1 MNINLEQDANMSGIY
16 APSDAT
22 SFLSFD
28 GSETRSSFDDTK
40 KGHQNLVE
48 WLNQTLPYL
57 NLPSEASE
65 DEVRA
70 CLRDGTVLCNLLNQL
85 SPGSM
90 KMGGSFEPAYV
101 KIERFLTAMDEMALP
116 RFEVSDIEQG
126 DMVPVF
132 QSLKALKASFS
143 DGGNDKNSLCAR
155 RRWSLPEDHSDS
167 RGDDRNFT
175 DGFQSKE
182 GFEIDVS
189 DAKISELLKSNSLRN
204 APTRTLF
211 DMLDKLLDESVKKMN
226 GHVSHAMASLLSAL
240 VQVIEQRISN
250 QADNLKNQNILFR
263 VREDKYRS
271 RIKVLETLAAGATQE
286 NEIVTNCMERTKLEK
301 NRIEERERSE
311 EKDVVRLKK
320 EKELSDAE
328 IRKLKQE
335 LKVVK
340 ETHANQCLELEAQ
353 AQNSKV
359 ELESKLKDAELQ
371 VAQSTRKVKE
381 LEKLYLSKSQKW
393 EKKECTYQ
401 SFIDNQ
407 FGALQALNA
416 TSVSIKQEVLR
427 TQKKYFEDLN
437 YYGLKLKGVA
447 DAAKNY
453 HVVLEENRRLYNE
466 VQELK
471 GNIRVYC
478 RIRPFLPGQ
487 NSKQTSIEYIGE
499 NGELVVANP
508 FKQGKDTH
516 RLFKFN
522 KVFGQASTQEEVFLD
537 TRPLIRSILDGYN
550 VCIFAYGQTGSGKT
564 YTMSGPSITSKEDW
578 GVNYRALNDLFQL
591 TQIRQNTVVY
601 EVGVQMVEIYN
612 EQVRDI
618 LSDGGVWNTALPNGL
633 AVPDASMHS
642 VRSTED
648 VLELM
653 NIGLM
658 NRTVGATALNERSSR
673 SHCVLSVHV
682 RGVDVETDSVL
693 RGSLHLV
700 DLAGSERVTG
710 DRLKEA
716 QHINKS
722 LSALGDVIFALAHK
736 NPHVPYRNSKL
747 TQVLQSSLGGQ
758 AKTLMFVQVN
768 PDGDS
773 YAETVS
779 TLKFAERVSGVEL
792 GAAKSNKEGRDVR
805 KLMEQ
810 VSSLKDVIAKKDE
823 ELQNVH
829 KLKEN
834 NATVPKRGLSN
845 LRLLGPSSPRR
856 HSIGPSQ
863 NGLRGKPSGLYGRS
877 TSDVDNCSEYSSKHS
892 DSGSPRSSDELKLR
906 KDLHQLSKFAGG
918 SKEIDIEDDIELI
931 GLGDADSEDRLS
943 DISDSCLSMGTE
955 TDGSISSAVEL
966 TLFPETVK
974 PLEITEEP
982 ETHLAPEKSAKTVK
996 TVPKDNRTSIP
1007 SKIPKQTLK
1016 PPGQTR
1022 PSRLSIA
1029 TSSSSKALTSAK
1041 RPTIS
1046 TSTSMKPL
1054 NRRRTENAKNLLR
1067 SFTAVRFLRTRLAP
1081 DFSEP
1086 FMQAVKR
1093 KWDYNK
1099 LNATMWAKT
1108 GYSTGM
1114 ALLVV
1119 INLLLEI
1126 ASAGA
1131 DQLSSTRKPYFSKVS
1146 LLMSVLSLILSTLDF
1161 TYKIRAHKARFR
1173 FKWPMPWFY
1182 YPSRGYNR
1190 IFGSSTDAI
1199 LFFCVAGQL
1208 IVSTINCS
1216 FTERGRDGPIKI
1228 SVWPLFFAI
1237 GMVVS
1242 KFMEKPTISKES

>member
-1 MNINLEQDANMSGIY
+1 MSGVY
-16 APSDAT
+16 APSDGT

-28 GSETRSSFDDTK
+28 GSESMGGSK
-40 KGHQNLVE
+40 NGSHQSLVE

-57 NLPSEASE
+57 NLPLEASE
-65 DEVRA
+65 DELRI
-70 CLRDGTVLCNLLNQL
+70 CLRDGTVLCSLLNQL
-85 SPGSM
+85 SPGSLR
-90 KMGGSFEPAYV
+90 MGGSFEPAYV

-126 DMVPVF
+126 DMVPVL

-143 DGGNDKNSLCAR
+143 DGGFDKTSLCAK
-155 RRWSLPEDHSDS
+155 RRWSLPEDHSNS
-167 RGDDRNFT
+167 KGDGRNFI
-175 DGFQSKE
+175 DGFQSNE
-182 GFEIDVS
+182 ESEIDIS

-204 APTRTLF
+204 APTRSLF
-211 DMLDKLLDESVKKMN
+211 DMLEQLLDESVKKMN

-263 VREDKYRS
+263 VREEKYRS
-271 RIKVLETLAAGATQE
+271 RIKVLETLAAGTTQE
-286 NEIVTNCMERTKLEK
+286 NEIVTNCMEHIKLEK
-301 NRIEERERSE
+301 TRIEERERAE
-311 EKDVVRLKK
+311 EKDVVHLKM
-320 EKELSDAE
+320 EKERTDAE

-340 ETHANQCLELEAQ
+340 ETHENQCLELEAT
-353 AQNSKV
+353 AQNDK
-359 ELESKLKDAELQ
+359 LEMEKKLNDAELQ
-371 VAQSTRKVKE
+371 VANSTKKVKE
-381 LEKLYLSKSQKW
+381 LEKLCQSKSQNWK
-393 EKKECTYQ
+393 KKESTYQ
-401 SFIDNQ
+401 SFINNQ
-407 FGALQALNA
+407 YGALQDLNA
-416 TSVSIKQEVLR
+416 TSVSIKHEVLR

-487 NSKQTSIEYIGE
+487 NSRQTSIEYIGE

-522 KVFGQASTQEEVFLD
+522 KVFGQAATQEEVFLD

-591 TQIRQNTVVY
+591 TQVRRNAVVY

-618 LSDGGVWNTALPNGL
+618 LSDGGSNRRYPFLNSYRIWNTALPNGL

-693 RGSLHLV
+693 RGSLNLV
-700 DLAGSERVTG
+700 DLAGSERVDRSEATG
-710 DRLKEA
+710 ERLKEA

-805 KLMEQ
+805 QLMEQ
-810 VSSLKDVIAKKDE
+810 VSNLKDVIAKKDE
-823 ELQNVH
+823 ELQNFQ
-829 KLKEN
+829 KPTGN
-834 NATVPKRGLSN
+834 NAIVPKRGLSK

-856 HSIGPSQ
+856 HSIGASP
-863 NGLRGKPSGLYGRS
+863 NTRRGKTSCLTGRT

-892 DSGSPRSSDELKLR
+892 DSGSPHSSDELKHQ
-906 KDLHQLSKFAGG
+906 KDILHQPSKFAGG
-918 SKEIDIEDDIELI
+918 GKEIEFEDDIELI
-931 GLGDADSEDRLS
+931 GLADADSEERLS

-955 TDGSISSAVEL
+955 TDGSVSSVVEL
-966 TLFPETVK
+966 TLFPETEK
-974 PLEITEEP
+974 PLEISERP
-982 ETHLAPEKSAKTVK
+982 EAHLAPEKPEKSVKMGKTE
-996 TVPKDNRTSIP
+996 PKESRSNIP

-1016 PPGQTR
+1016 PLGQTR
-1022 PSRLSIA
+1022 PSRLSVA
-1029 TSSSSKALTSAK
+1029 ASSSSKALTSAR
-1041 RPTIS
+1041 RPIIS
-1046 TSTSMKPL
+1046 TSSSAKPL
-1054 NRRRTENAKNLLR
+1054 NKRR
-1067 SFTAVRFLRTRLAP
+1067 
-1081 DFSEP
+1081 
-1086 FMQAVKR
+1086 
-1093 KWDYNK
+1093 
-1099 LNATMWAKT
+1099 
-1108 GYSTGM
+1108 
-1114 ALLVV
+1114 
-1119 INLLLEI
+1119 
-1126 ASAGA
+1126 
-1131 DQLSSTRKPYFSKVS
+1131 
-1146 LLMSVLSLILSTLDF
+1146 
-1161 TYKIRAHKARFR
+1161 
-1173 FKWPMPWFY
+1173 
-1182 YPSRGYNR
+1182 
-1190 IFGSSTDAI
+1190 
-1199 LFFCVAGQL
+1199 
-1208 IVSTINCS
+1208 
-1216 FTERGRDGPIKI
+1216 
-1228 SVWPLFFAI
+1228 
-1237 GMVVS
+1237 
-1242 KFMEKPTISKES
+1242 

>member
-1 MNINLEQDANMSGIY
+1 MSSHLGQDANMNGVY
-16 APSDAT
+16 VRSDV
-22 SFLSFD
+22 SSMLSFD
-28 GSETRSSFDDTK
+28 GSESRESDDSR
-40 KGHQNLVE
+40 KGHQSLVE
-48 WLNQTLPYL
+48 WLNETLPYL
-57 NLPSEASE
+57 KLPWEASE
-65 DEVRA
+65 DELRA
-70 CLRDGTVLCNLLNQL
+70 CLRDGTVLCSLLNQL

-90 KMGGSFEPAYV
+90 RMGGSFEPASV

-116 RFEVSDIEQG
+116 RFEVSDVEQG
-126 DMVPVF
+126 DMVPVL

-143 DGGNDKNSLCAR
+143 DGSYDKNSLAAR
-155 RRWSLPEDHSDS
+155 RRWSLPEDHSNS

-182 GFEIDVS
+182 GSEIDIS
-189 DAKISELLKSNSLRN
+189 DAKISDLLKSNSLRN
-204 APTRTLF
+204 APTRSLF
-211 DMLDKLLDESVKKMN
+211 DMLDKLLDESMTKMN
-226 GHVSHAMASLLSAL
+226 GHMSHAMASLLSAL

-263 VREDKYRS
+263 VREEKYRS
-271 RIKVLETLAAGATQE
+271 RIKVLETLAAGTTQE
-286 NEIVTNCMERTKLEK
+286 NEIVTNCMEHIKLEK

-311 EKDVVRLKK
+311 EKDVVRLRK
-320 EKELSDAE
+320 EKERSDAE

-340 ETHANQCLELEAQ
+340 ETHENQCLDLEAKAQKTRDELE
-353 AQNSKV
+353 K
-359 ELESKLKDAELQ
+359 KLKDAELY
-371 VAQSTRKVKE
+371 VVDSSRKVKE
-381 LEKLYLSKSQKW
+381 LEKLCQSKSQRW
-393 EKKECTYQ
+393 EKKECIYQ
-401 SFIDNQ
+401 NFIDNHS
-407 FGALQALNA
+407 GALQELNA
-416 TSVSIKQEVLR
+416 TSLSIKHEVLR
-427 TQKKYFEDLN
+427 TQRKYFEDLN

-487 NSKQTSIEYIGE
+487 NSRQTTIEYIGE

-522 KVFGQASTQEEVFLD
+522 KVFDQAATQEEVFLD

-578 GVNYRALNDLFQL
+578 GVNYRALNDLFLL
-591 TQIRQNTVVY
+591 TQSRQNTVMY

-618 LSDGGVWNTALPNGL
+618 LSDGGIWNTALPNGL
-633 AVPDASMHS
+633 AVPDASMHC

-682 RGVDVETDSVL
+682 RGVDVETDSIL

-700 DLAGSERVTG
+700 DLAGSERVDRSEATG
-710 DRLKEA
+710 ERLKEA

-805 KLMEQ
+805 QLMEQ
-810 VSSLKDVIAKKDE
+810 VSNLKDVIAKKDE
-823 ELQNVH
+823 ELQNFQ
-829 KLKEN
+829 KLKGN
-834 NATVPKRGLSN
+834 NPTSLKRGLSN
-845 LRLLGPSSPRR
+845 LRLVGPSSPRR
-856 HSIGPSQ
+856 HSIGASP
-863 NGLRGKPSGLYGRS
+863 NARRGKASGLFGRG

-892 DSGSPRSSDELKLR
+892 DSGSQQSSDERKHR
-906 KDLHQLSKFAGG
+906 KDFHQPSKFAGG
-918 SKEIDIEDDIELI
+918 AKGIDFDDEDVELV
-931 GLGDADSEDRLS
+931 GLADADSEERLS

-966 TLFPETVK
+966 TLFPETAK
-974 PLEITEEP
+974 PLEITEQP
-982 ETHLAPEKSAKTVK
+982 EAHMTSEKPEKSVKMGKTE
-996 TVPKDNRTSIP
+996 PKDSRTNIP

-1029 TSSSSKALTSAK
+1029 TSSSSKALTGAK

-1046 TSTSMKPL
+1046 TSSSAKPL
-1054 NRRRTENAKNLLR
+1054 NRRR
-1067 SFTAVRFLRTRLAP
+1067 
-1081 DFSEP
+1081 
-1086 FMQAVKR
+1086 
-1093 KWDYNK
+1093 
-1099 LNATMWAKT
+1099 
-1108 GYSTGM
+1108 
-1114 ALLVV
+1114 
-1119 INLLLEI
+1119 
-1126 ASAGA
+1126 
-1131 DQLSSTRKPYFSKVS
+1131 
-1146 LLMSVLSLILSTLDF
+1146 
-1161 TYKIRAHKARFR
+1161 
-1173 FKWPMPWFY
+1173 
-1182 YPSRGYNR
+1182 
-1190 IFGSSTDAI
+1190 
-1199 LFFCVAGQL
+1199 
-1208 IVSTINCS
+1208 
-1216 FTERGRDGPIKI
+1216 
-1228 SVWPLFFAI
+1228 
-1237 GMVVS
+1237 
-1242 KFMEKPTISKES
+1242 

>member
-1 MNINLEQDANMSGIY
+1 MSGVY
-16 APSDAT
+16 APSDGT
-22 SFLSFD
+22 CFLSFD
-28 GSETRSSFDDTK
+28 GSESMGDSK
-40 KGHQNLVE
+40 NGSHQSLVE

-57 NLPSEASE
+57 NLPLEASE
-65 DEVRA
+65 DELRV
-70 CLRDGTVLCNLLNQL
+70 CLRDGTVLCSLLNQL

-90 KMGGSFEPAYV
+90 RMGGSFEPAYV

-116 RFEVSDIEQG
+116 RFEVSDIEQQG
-126 DMVPVF
+126 DLVPVL

-143 DGGNDKNSLCAR
+143 DGGYDKNSLCAK
-155 RRWSLPEDHSDS
+155 RRWSLPEDDSDS
-167 RGDDRNFT
+167 KGDDRNFI

-182 GFEIDVS
+182 ESEIDIS

-204 APTRTLF
+204 APTRSLF
-211 DMLDKLLDESVKKMN
+211 DMLEQLLDECVKKMN

-263 VREDKYRS
+263 VREEKYRS
-271 RIKVLETLAAGATQE
+271 RIKVLETLAAGTTQE
-286 NEIVTNCMERTKLEK
+286 NEIVTNCMEHIKLEK
-301 NRIEERERSE
+301 TRIEERERAE
-311 EKDVVRLKK
+311 EKDVVHLKM
-320 EKELSDAE
+320 EKERTDAE
-328 IRKLKQE
+328 ICKLKQE
-335 LKVVK
+335 LKLVK
-340 ETHANQCLELEAQ
+340 ETHENQCLELEAK
-353 AQNSKV
+353 AQHDKV
-359 ELESKLKDAELQ
+359 ELEKKLKDAELQ
-371 VAQSTRKVKE
+371 VVDSTRKIKE
-381 LEKLYLSKSQKW
+381 LEKLCQSNSQKW
-393 EKKECTYQ
+393 KKKECTYQ
-401 SFIDNQ
+401 SFINNQ
-407 FGALQALNA
+407 YGALQDLNA
-416 TSVSIKQEVLR
+416 TSVSIKHEVLS

-437 YYGLKLKGVA
+437 YYGLKLKGVV

-487 NSKQTSIEYIGE
+487 NSRQTSIEYIGE

-522 KVFGQASTQEEVFLD
+522 KVFGQAATQEEVFLD

-591 TQIRQNTVVY
+591 TQIRRNAVVY

-618 LSDGGVWNTALPNGL
+618 LSDSGSNRRYPFLNSYRIWNTALPNGL

-693 RGSLHLV
+693 RGSLNLV
-700 DLAGSERVTG
+700 DLAGSERVDRSEATG
-710 DRLKEA
+710 ERLKEA

-805 KLMEQ
+805 QLMEQ
-810 VSSLKDVIAKKDE
+810 VSNLKDVIAKKDE
-823 ELQNVH
+823 ELQNFQ
-829 KLKEN
+829 KPTGN
-834 NATVPKRGLSN
+834 NATVPKRGLSK

-856 HSIGPSQ
+856 HSIGASP
-863 NGLRGKPSGLYGRS
+863 NARRGKTSDLIGRT
-877 TSDVDNCSEYSSKHS
+877 TSDVDNCSEYSSKNS
-892 DSGSPRSSDELKLR
+892 DSGSPHSSDELKHR
-906 KDLHQLSKFAGG
+906 KDLLHQPSKFAGG
-918 SKEIDIEDDIELI
+918 GKETDVEEDIELI
-931 GLGDADSEDRLS
+931 GLADADSEERLS

-955 TDGSISSAVEL
+955 TDGSVSSVVEL

-974 PLEITEEP
+974 PLEISERP
-982 ETHLAPEKSAKTVK
+982 GAQLAPEKPEKSVKMGNKTE
-996 TVPKDNRTSIP
+996 PKESRSSIP

-1022 PSRLSIA
+1022 PSRLSVA
-1029 TSSSSKALTSAK
+1029 ASSSSKALTSAR

-1046 TSTSMKPL
+1046 TSSSAKPL
-1054 NRRRTENAKNLLR
+1054 NKRR
-1067 SFTAVRFLRTRLAP
+1067 
-1081 DFSEP
+1081 
-1086 FMQAVKR
+1086 
-1093 KWDYNK
+1093 
-1099 LNATMWAKT
+1099 
-1108 GYSTGM
+1108 
-1114 ALLVV
+1114 
-1119 INLLLEI
+1119 
-1126 ASAGA
+1126 
-1131 DQLSSTRKPYFSKVS
+1131 
-1146 LLMSVLSLILSTLDF
+1146 
-1161 TYKIRAHKARFR
+1161 
-1173 FKWPMPWFY
+1173 
-1182 YPSRGYNR
+1182 
-1190 IFGSSTDAI
+1190 
-1199 LFFCVAGQL
+1199 
-1208 IVSTINCS
+1208 
-1216 FTERGRDGPIKI
+1216 
-1228 SVWPLFFAI
+1228 
-1237 GMVVS
+1237 
-1242 KFMEKPTISKES
+1242 

>member
-1 MNINLEQDANMSGIY
+1 MNNNINLEQDANMSGIY

-28 GSETRSSFDDTK
+28 GSETRSSLDYTK

-340 ETHANQCLELEAQ
+340 ETHANQCLDLEAKS
-353 AQNSKV
+353 QNSKV
-359 ELESKLKDAELQ
+359 ELESKLKNAELQ
-371 VAQSTRKVKE
+371 VAESTRKVKE

-453 HVVLEENRRLYNE
+453 HVVLQENRRLYNE

-487 NSKQTSIEYIGE
+487 NNKQTSIEYIGE

-618 LSDGGVWNTALPNGL
+618 LSDGGVWNTALPNRL

-700 DLAGSERVTG
+700 DLAGSERVDRSEVTG
-710 DRLKEA
+710 ERLKEA

-768 PDGDS
+768 PDGES

-823 ELQNVH
+823 ELQNVQ

-906 KDLHQLSKFAGG
+906 KDLHQLSKFAGV
-918 SKEIDIEDDIELI
+918 SKEIDLEDDIELI

-982 ETHLAPEKSAKTVK
+982 ETHLAPEKPEKSAKTVK
-996 TVPKDNRTSIP
+996 TVPKDKDNE
-1007 SKIPKQTLK
+1007 SKMIEK
-1016 PPGQTR
+1016 
-1022 PSRLSIA
+1022 I
-1029 TSSSSKALTSAK
+1029 
-1041 RPTIS
+1041 
-1046 TSTSMKPL
+1046 
-1054 NRRRTENAKNLLR
+1054 
-1067 SFTAVRFLRTRLAP
+1067 VR
-1081 DFSEP
+1081 DVS
-1086 FMQAVKR
+1086 
-1093 KWDYNK
+1093 DK

-1108 GYSTGM
+1108 GYSNGM
-1114 ALLVV
+1114 AFLVV

-1131 DQLSSTRKPYFSKVS
+1131 DQLSSTRKPYFAKVS

-1173 FKWPMPWFY
+1173 FKWPIPWFY

-1199 LFFCVAGQL
+1199 LFFCVVGQL
-1208 IVSTINCS
+1208 IVSAINCS
-1216 FTERGRDGPIKI
+1216 FTERGRDGPIKV

>member
-1 MNINLEQDANMSGIY
+1 MSSRLGQDANMNGVY
-16 APSDAT
+16 VRSDG
-22 SFLSFD
+22 SSILSFD
-28 GSETRSSFDDTK
+28 GSESRESMNDDNK
-40 KGHQNLVE
+40 KGHQSLVE
-48 WLNQTLPYL
+48 WLNETLPYL
-57 NLPSEASE
+57 KLPWEASE
-65 DEVRA
+65 DELRV
-70 CLRDGTVLCNLLNQL
+70 CLRDGTVLCSLLNQL

-90 KMGGSFEPAYV
+90 RMGGSFEPASI

-126 DMVPVF
+126 EMVPVL

-143 DGGNDKNSLCAR
+143 DGSYDKNSLSAR

-167 RGDDRNFT
+167 RGDERNFT
-175 DGFQSKE
+175 DEFQSKE
-182 GFEIDVS
+182 GSEIDIS

-204 APTRTLF
+204 APTRSLF
-211 DMLDKLLDESVKKMN
+211 DMLDKLLDESMTKMN

-263 VREDKYRS
+263 VREEKYRS
-271 RIKVLETLAAGATQE
+271 RIKVLETLAAGTTKE
-286 NEIVTNCMERTKLEK
+286 NEIVTNCMEHIKLEK

-311 EKDVVRLKK
+311 EKDVVRLRK
-320 EKELSDAE
+320 EKERSDAE

-340 ETHANQCLELEAQ
+340 ETHENQCLDLEAKAQKTRDELE
-353 AQNSKV
+353 K
-359 ELESKLKDAELQ
+359 KLRDAELH
-371 VAQSTRKVKE
+371 VVDSSRKVKE
-381 LEKLYLSKSQKW
+381 LEKLCQSKSQRW
-393 EKKECTYQ
+393 EKKECIYQ
-401 SFIDNQ
+401 NFIDNHS
-407 FGALQALNA
+407 GALQELNA
-416 TSVSIKQEVLR
+416 TSMSIKHEVLM
-427 TQKKYFEDLN
+427 TQRKYFEDLN

-487 NSKQTSIEYIGE
+487 NNRQTSIEYIGE
-499 NGELVVANP
+499 NGEMVVANP
-508 FKQGKDTH
+508 FKQGKDSH

-522 KVFGQASTQEEVFLD
+522 KVFGQAATQEEVFLD

-578 GVNYRALNDLFQL
+578 GVNYRALNDLFLL
-591 TQIRQNTVVY
+591 TQSRQNTVVY

-618 LSDGGVWNTALPNGL
+618 LSDGGSSRRLGIWNTALPNGL
-633 AVPDASMHS
+633 AVPDASMHC

-700 DLAGSERVTG
+700 DLAGSERVDRSEATG

-805 KLMEQ
+805 QLMEQ
-810 VSSLKDVIAKKDE
+810 VSNLKDVIAKKDE
-823 ELQNVH
+823 ELQNFQ
-829 KLKEN
+829 KLKGN
-834 NATVPKRGLSN
+834 NATVLKRGLSN
-845 LRLLGPSSPRR
+845 LRLVGPSSPRR
-856 HSIGPSQ
+856 HSIGASP
-863 NGLRGKPSGLYGRS
+863 NARRGKASGLFGRG

-892 DSGSPRSSDELKLR
+892 DSGSQHSSDER
-906 KDLHQLSKFAGG
+906 KHRRDFHQPPKFAGG
-918 SKEIDIEDDIELI
+918 AKGIDFDDEDVELV
-931 GLGDADSEDRLS
+931 GLADADSEDRLS

-966 TLFPETVK
+966 TLFPETAK
-974 PLEITEEP
+974 PLEITERP
-982 ETHLAPEKSAKTVK
+982 EAQMTSEKPEKSVKMGKTD
-996 TVPKDNRTSIP
+996 PKDRSTIP

-1029 TSSSSKALTSAK
+1029 TSSSSKVLTGAK
-1041 RPTIS
+1041 RPTVS
-1046 TSTSMKPL
+1046 TSSSAKPL
-1054 NRRRTENAKNLLR
+1054 NR
-1067 SFTAVRFLRTRLAP
+1067 
-1081 DFSEP
+1081 
-1086 FMQAVKR
+1086 KR
-1093 KWDYNK
+1093 
-1099 LNATMWAKT
+1099 
-1108 GYSTGM
+1108 
-1114 ALLVV
+1114 
-1119 INLLLEI
+1119 
-1126 ASAGA
+1126 
-1131 DQLSSTRKPYFSKVS
+1131 
-1146 LLMSVLSLILSTLDF
+1146 
-1161 TYKIRAHKARFR
+1161 
-1173 FKWPMPWFY
+1173 
-1182 YPSRGYNR
+1182 
-1190 IFGSSTDAI
+1190 
-1199 LFFCVAGQL
+1199 
-1208 IVSTINCS
+1208 
-1216 FTERGRDGPIKI
+1216 
-1228 SVWPLFFAI
+1228 
-1237 GMVVS
+1237 
-1242 KFMEKPTISKES
+1242 

>member
-1 MNINLEQDANMSGIY
+1 MSSHLSQDANMNGVY
-16 APSDAT
+16 VRSDV
-22 SFLSFD
+22 SSMLSFD
-28 GSETRSSFDDTK
+28 GSESRESMDDSK
-40 KGHQNLVE
+40 KGHQSLVE
-48 WLNQTLPYL
+48 WLNETLPYL
-57 NLPSEASE
+57 KLPWEASE
-65 DEVRA
+65 DELRA
-70 CLRDGTVLCNLLNQL
+70 CLRDGTVLCSLLNQL

-90 KMGGSFEPAYV
+90 RMGGSFEPASV

-116 RFEVSDIEQG
+116 RFEVSDIEQ
-126 DMVPVF
+126 
-132 QSLKALKASFS
+132 SLKALKASFS
-143 DGGNDKNSLCAR
+143 DGSYDKNSLAAR

-182 GFEIDVS
+182 GSEIDMS
-189 DAKISELLKSNSLRN
+189 DAKISDLLKSNSLRN
-204 APTRTLF
+204 APTRSLF
-211 DMLDKLLDESVKKMN
+211 DMLDKLLDESMTKMN

-263 VREDKYRS
+263 VREEKYRS
-271 RIKVLETLAAGATQE
+271 RIKVLESLAAGTTKE
-286 NEIVTNCMERTKLEK
+286 NEIVTNCMEHIKLEK
-301 NRIEERERSE
+301 TRIEEKERSE
-311 EKDVVRLKK
+311 EKDVVRLRK
-320 EKELSDAE
+320 EKERSDAE
-328 IRKLKQE
+328 IRQLKQE
-335 LKVVK
+335 LKLVK
-340 ETHANQCLELEAQ
+340 ETHENQCLELEAK
-353 AQNSKV
+353 AQKTRD
-359 ELESKLKDAELQ
+359 ELEKKLKDAELH
-371 VAQSTRKVKE
+371 VVDSSRKVKE
-381 LEKLYLSKSQKW
+381 LEKLCQSKSQRW
-393 EKKECTYQ
+393 EKKECIYQ
-401 SFIDNQ
+401 NFIDNHS
-407 FGALQALNA
+407 GALQELSA
-416 TSVSIKQEVLR
+416 TSLSIKHEVVR
-427 TQKKYFEDLN
+427 TQRKYFEDLN

-487 NSKQTSIEYIGE
+487 NSRQTTIEYIGE
-499 NGELVVANP
+499 TGELVVANP

-522 KVFGQASTQEEVFLD
+522 KVFDQAATQEEVFLD

-578 GVNYRALNDLFQL
+578 GVNYRALNDLFLL
-591 TQIRQNTVVY
+591 TQSRQNTVMY

-618 LSDGGVWNTALPNGL
+618 LSDGIWNTALPNGL
-633 AVPDASMHS
+633 AVPDASMHC

-682 RGVDVETDSVL
+682 RGVDVETDSIL

-700 DLAGSERVTG
+700 DLAGSERVDRSEATG
-710 DRLKEA
+710 ERLKEA

-792 GAAKSNKEGRDVR
+792 GAAKSSKEGRDVR
-805 KLMEQ
+805 QLMEQ
-810 VSSLKDVIAKKDE
+810 VSNLKDVIAKKDE
-823 ELQNVH
+823 ELQNFQKV
-829 KLKEN
+829 KGN
-834 NATVPKRGLSN
+834 NATSLKRGLSN
-845 LRLLGPSSPRR
+845 LRLVGPTSPRR
-856 HSIGPSQ
+856 HSIGASP
-863 NGLRGKPSGLYGRS
+863 NARRGKASGLFGRG

-892 DSGSPRSSDELKLR
+892 DSGSQQSSDER
-906 KDLHQLSKFAGG
+906 KHQKDYHQPSKFAGAAKG
-918 SKEIDIEDDIELI
+918 IDFDDEDVELV
-931 GLGDADSEDRLS
+931 GLADADSEDRLS

-966 TLFPETVK
+966 TLFPETAK
-974 PLEITEEP
+974 PLELIERP
-982 ETHLAPEKSAKTVK
+982 EARMTSEKLEKSVKMGKTE
-996 TVPKDNRTSIP
+996 PKDRTNIP

-1029 TSSSSKALTSAK
+1029 TSSSSKALTGAK

-1046 TSTSMKPL
+1046 TSSSAKPL
-1054 NRRRTENAKNLLR
+1054 NRRR
-1067 SFTAVRFLRTRLAP
+1067 
-1081 DFSEP
+1081 
-1086 FMQAVKR
+1086 
-1093 KWDYNK
+1093 
-1099 LNATMWAKT
+1099 
-1108 GYSTGM
+1108 
-1114 ALLVV
+1114 
-1119 INLLLEI
+1119 
-1126 ASAGA
+1126 
-1131 DQLSSTRKPYFSKVS
+1131 
-1146 LLMSVLSLILSTLDF
+1146 
-1161 TYKIRAHKARFR
+1161 
-1173 FKWPMPWFY
+1173 
-1182 YPSRGYNR
+1182 
-1190 IFGSSTDAI
+1190 
-1199 LFFCVAGQL
+1199 
-1208 IVSTINCS
+1208 
-1216 FTERGRDGPIKI
+1216 
-1228 SVWPLFFAI
+1228 
-1237 GMVVS
+1237 
-1242 KFMEKPTISKES
+1242 

>member
-1 MNINLEQDANMSGIY
+1 MNINLEQDANMSGVY

-28 GSETRSSFDDTK
+28 GSETRSSLDDTK

-90 KMGGSFEPAYV
+90 RMGGSFEPAYV

-155 RRWSLPEDHSDS
+155 RRWSLPEDHSDP

-182 GFEIDVS
+182 GFEIDIS
-189 DAKISELLKSNSLRN
+189 DAKISDLLKSNSLRN

-371 VAQSTRKVKE
+371 VAESTRKVKE

-416 TSVSIKQEVLR
+416 TSASIKQEVLR

-487 NSKQTSIEYIGE
+487 NSRQTSIEYIGE

-522 KVFGQASTQEEVFLD
+522 KVFGQAATQEEVFLD

-578 GVNYRALNDLFQL
+578 GVNYRALNDLFNL

-700 DLAGSERVTG
+700 DLAGSERVDRSEVTG

-805 KLMEQ
+805 HLMEQ

-823 ELQNVH
+823 ELQNVQ
-829 KLKEN
+829 KLKGN

-856 HSIGPSQ
+856 HSIGPSP
-863 NGLRGKPSGLYGRS
+863 NGRRGKPSGLFGRS

-892 DSGSPRSSDELKLR
+892 DSGSPQI
-906 KDLHQLSKFAGG
+906 DL
-918 SKEIDIEDDIELI
+918 EDDIELI

-966 TLFPETVK
+966 TLFPETEK
-974 PLEITEEP
+974 PLEITERP
-982 ETHLAPEKSAKTVK
+982 EAPQLAPEKPEKSAKMVK
-996 TVPKDNRTSIP
+996 NVTKDKISIP

-1054 NRRRTENAKNLLR
+1054 NRRR
-1067 SFTAVRFLRTRLAP
+1067 
-1081 DFSEP
+1081 
-1086 FMQAVKR
+1086 
-1093 KWDYNK
+1093 
-1099 LNATMWAKT
+1099 
-1108 GYSTGM
+1108 
-1114 ALLVV
+1114 
-1119 INLLLEI
+1119 
-1126 ASAGA
+1126 
-1131 DQLSSTRKPYFSKVS
+1131 
-1146 LLMSVLSLILSTLDF
+1146 
-1161 TYKIRAHKARFR
+1161 
-1173 FKWPMPWFY
+1173 
-1182 YPSRGYNR
+1182 
-1190 IFGSSTDAI
+1190 
-1199 LFFCVAGQL
+1199 
-1208 IVSTINCS
+1208 
-1216 FTERGRDGPIKI
+1216 
-1228 SVWPLFFAI
+1228 
-1237 GMVVS
+1237 
-1242 KFMEKPTISKES
+1242 

>member
-1 MNINLEQDANMSGIY
+1 MSTHLSQDANMNGVY
-16 APSDAT
+16 VRSDV
-22 SFLSFD
+22 SSMLSFD
-28 GSETRSSFDDTK
+28 GSESRESVDDSK
-40 KGHQNLVE
+40 KGHQSLVE
-48 WLNQTLPYL
+48 WLNETLPYL
-57 NLPSEASE
+57 KLPWEASE
-65 DEVRA
+65 DELRA
-70 CLRDGTVLCNLLNQL
+70 CLRDGTVLCSLLNQL

-90 KMGGSFEPAYV
+90 RMGGSFEPASV

-126 DMVPVF
+126 DMVPVL

-143 DGGNDKNSLCAR
+143 DGSYDKNSLAAR

-182 GFEIDVS
+182 GSEIDMS
-189 DAKISELLKSNSLRN
+189 DAKISDILKSNSLRVKFSNIVLN
-204 APTRTLF
+204 APTRSLF
-211 DMLDKLLDESVKKMN
+211 DMLDKLLDESMTKMN

-263 VREDKYRS
+263 VREEKYRS
-271 RIKVLETLAAGATQE
+271 RIKVLESLAAGTTKE
-286 NEIVTNCMERTKLEK
+286 NEIVTNCMEHIKLEK
-301 NRIEERERSE
+301 TRIEEKERSE
-311 EKDVVRLKK
+311 EKDVVRLRK
-320 EKELSDAE
+320 EKERSDAE
-328 IRKLKQE
+328 IRQLKQE
-335 LKVVK
+335 LKLVK
-340 ETHANQCLELEAQ
+340 ETHENQCLELEAK
-353 AQNSKV
+353 AQKTRD
-359 ELESKLKDAELQ
+359 ELEKKLKDAELH
-371 VAQSTRKVKE
+371 VVDSSRKVKE
-381 LEKLYLSKSQKW
+381 LEKLCQSKSQRW
-393 EKKECTYQ
+393 EKKECIYQ
-401 SFIDNQ
+401 NFIDNHS
-407 FGALQALNA
+407 GALQELSA
-416 TSVSIKQEVLR
+416 TSLSIKHEVVR
-427 TQKKYFEDLN
+427 TQRKYFEDLN

-487 NSKQTSIEYIGE
+487 NSRQTTIEYIGE
-499 NGELVVANP
+499 TGELVVANP

-522 KVFGQASTQEEVFLD
+522 KVFDQAATQEEVFLD

-578 GVNYRALNDLFQL
+578 GVNYRALNDLFLL
-591 TQIRQNTVVY
+591 TQSRQNTVMY

-618 LSDGGVWNTALPNGL
+618 LSDGGIWNTALPNGL
-633 AVPDASMHS
+633 AVPDASMHC

-682 RGVDVETDSVL
+682 RGVDVETDSIL

-700 DLAGSERVTG
+700 DLAGSERVDRSEATG
-710 DRLKEA
+710 ERLKEA

-805 KLMEQ
+805 QLMEQ
-810 VSSLKDVIAKKDE
+810 VSNLKDVIAKKDE
-823 ELQNVH
+823 ELQNFQKV
-829 KLKEN
+829 KGN
-834 NATVPKRGLSN
+834 NATSLKRGLSN
-845 LRLLGPSSPRR
+845 LRLVGPTSPRR
-856 HSIGPSQ
+856 HSIGASP
-863 NGLRGKPSGLYGRS
+863 NARRGKASGLFGRG

-892 DSGSPRSSDELKLR
+892 DSGSQQSSDERL
-906 KDLHQLSKFAGG
+906 A
-918 SKEIDIEDDIELI
+918 
-931 GLGDADSEDRLS
+931 DADSEDRLS

-966 TLFPETVK
+966 TLFPETAK
-974 PLEITEEP
+974 PLELIERP
-982 ETHLAPEKSAKTVK
+982 EARMTSEKLEKSVKMGKTE
-996 TVPKDNRTSIP
+996 PKDSRTNIP

-1029 TSSSSKALTSAK
+1029 TSSSSKALTGAK

-1046 TSTSMKPL
+1046 TSSSAKPL
-1054 NRRRTENAKNLLR
+1054 NRRR
-1067 SFTAVRFLRTRLAP
+1067 
-1081 DFSEP
+1081 
-1086 FMQAVKR
+1086 
-1093 KWDYNK
+1093 
-1099 LNATMWAKT
+1099 
-1108 GYSTGM
+1108 
-1114 ALLVV
+1114 
-1119 INLLLEI
+1119 
-1126 ASAGA
+1126 
-1131 DQLSSTRKPYFSKVS
+1131 
-1146 LLMSVLSLILSTLDF
+1146 
-1161 TYKIRAHKARFR
+1161 
-1173 FKWPMPWFY
+1173 
-1182 YPSRGYNR
+1182 
-1190 IFGSSTDAI
+1190 
-1199 LFFCVAGQL
+1199 
-1208 IVSTINCS
+1208 
-1216 FTERGRDGPIKI
+1216 
-1228 SVWPLFFAI
+1228 
-1237 GMVVS
+1237 
-1242 KFMEKPTISKES
+1242 

>member
-1 MNINLEQDANMSGIY
+1 MSSRLGQDANMNGVY
-16 APSDAT
+16 VRSDG
-22 SFLSFD
+22 SSILSFD
-28 GSETRSSFDDTK
+28 GSESRESMNDDNK
-40 KGHQNLVE
+40 KGHQSLVE
-48 WLNQTLPYL
+48 WLNETLPYL
-57 NLPSEASE
+57 KLPWEASE
-65 DEVRA
+65 DELRV
-70 CLRDGTVLCNLLNQL
+70 CLRDGTVLCSLLNQL

-90 KMGGSFEPAYV
+90 RMGGSFEPASI

-126 DMVPVF
+126 EMVPVL

-143 DGGNDKNSLCAR
+143 DGSYDKNSLSAR

-167 RGDDRNFT
+167 RGDERNFT
-175 DGFQSKE
+175 DEFQSKE
-182 GFEIDVS
+182 GSEIDIS

-204 APTRTLF
+204 APTRSLF
-211 DMLDKLLDESVKKMN
+211 DMLDKLLDESMTKMN

-263 VREDKYRS
+263 VREEKYRS
-271 RIKVLETLAAGATQE
+271 RIKVLETLAAGTTKE
-286 NEIVTNCMERTKLEK
+286 NEIVTNCMEHIKLEK

-311 EKDVVRLKK
+311 EKDVVRLRK
-320 EKELSDAE
+320 EKERSDAE

-340 ETHANQCLELEAQ
+340 ETHENQCLDLEAKAQKTRDELE
-353 AQNSKV
+353 K
-359 ELESKLKDAELQ
+359 KLRDAELH
-371 VAQSTRKVKE
+371 VVDSSRKVKE
-381 LEKLYLSKSQKW
+381 LEKLCQSKSQRW
-393 EKKECTYQ
+393 EKKECIYQ
-401 SFIDNQ
+401 NFIDNHS
-407 FGALQALNA
+407 GALQELNA
-416 TSVSIKQEVLR
+416 TSMSIKHEVLM
-427 TQKKYFEDLN
+427 TQRKYFEDLN

-487 NSKQTSIEYIGE
+487 NNRQTSIEYIGE
-499 NGELVVANP
+499 NGEMVVANP
-508 FKQGKDTH
+508 FKQGKDSH

-522 KVFGQASTQEEVFLD
+522 KVFGQAATQEEVFLD

-578 GVNYRALNDLFQL
+578 GVNYRALNDLFLL
-591 TQIRQNTVVY
+591 TQSRQNTVVY

-618 LSDGGVWNTALPNGL
+618 LSDGGSSRRLGIWNTALPNGL
-633 AVPDASMHS
+633 AVPDASMHC

-658 NRTVGATALNERSSR
+658 NRIVGATALNERSSR

-700 DLAGSERVTG
+700 DLAGSERVDRSEATG

-805 KLMEQ
+805 QLMEQ
-810 VSSLKDVIAKKDE
+810 VSNLKDVIAKKDE
-823 ELQNVH
+823 ELQNFQ
-829 KLKEN
+829 KLKGN
-834 NATVPKRGLSN
+834 NATVLKRGLSN
-845 LRLLGPSSPRR
+845 LRLVGPSSPRR
-856 HSIGPSQ
+856 HSIGASP
-863 NGLRGKPSGLYGRS
+863 NARRGKASGLFGRG

-892 DSGSPRSSDELKLR
+892 DSGSQHSSDER
-906 KDLHQLSKFAGG
+906 KHRRDFHQPPKFAGG
-918 SKEIDIEDDIELI
+918 AKGIDFDDEDVELV
-931 GLGDADSEDRLS
+931 GLADADSEDRLS

-966 TLFPETVK
+966 TLFPETAK
-974 PLEITEEP
+974 PLEITERP
-982 ETHLAPEKSAKTVK
+982 EAQMTSEKPEKSVKMGKTD
-996 TVPKDNRTSIP
+996 PKDRSTIP

-1029 TSSSSKALTSAK
+1029 TSSSSKVLTGAK
-1041 RPTIS
+1041 RPTVS
-1046 TSTSMKPL
+1046 TSSSAKPL
-1054 NRRRTENAKNLLR
+1054 NR
-1067 SFTAVRFLRTRLAP
+1067 
-1081 DFSEP
+1081 
-1086 FMQAVKR
+1086 KR
-1093 KWDYNK
+1093 
-1099 LNATMWAKT
+1099 
-1108 GYSTGM
+1108 
-1114 ALLVV
+1114 
-1119 INLLLEI
+1119 
-1126 ASAGA
+1126 
-1131 DQLSSTRKPYFSKVS
+1131 
-1146 LLMSVLSLILSTLDF
+1146 
-1161 TYKIRAHKARFR
+1161 
-1173 FKWPMPWFY
+1173 
-1182 YPSRGYNR
+1182 
-1190 IFGSSTDAI
+1190 
-1199 LFFCVAGQL
+1199 
-1208 IVSTINCS
+1208 
-1216 FTERGRDGPIKI
+1216 
-1228 SVWPLFFAI
+1228 
-1237 GMVVS
+1237 
-1242 KFMEKPTISKES
+1242 

>member
-1 MNINLEQDANMSGIY
+1 M
-16 APSDAT
+16 
-22 SFLSFD
+22 LSFD
-28 GSETRSSFDDTK
+28 GSESRESMDDSK
-40 KGHQNLVE
+40 KGHQSLVE
-48 WLNQTLPYL
+48 WLNETLPYL
-57 NLPSEASE
+57 KLPWEASE
-65 DEVRA
+65 DELRA
-70 CLRDGTVLCNLLNQL
+70 CLRDGTVLCSLLNQL

-90 KMGGSFEPAYV
+90 RMGGSFEPASV

-126 DMVPVF
+126 DMVPVL

-143 DGGNDKNSLCAR
+143 DGSYDKNSLAAR

-182 GFEIDVS
+182 GSEIDMS
-189 DAKISELLKSNSLRN
+189 DAKISDLLKSNSLRN
-204 APTRTLF
+204 APTRSLF
-211 DMLDKLLDESVKKMN
+211 DMLDKLLDESMTKMN

-263 VREDKYRS
+263 VREEKYRS
-271 RIKVLETLAAGATQE
+271 RIKVLESLAAGTTKE
-286 NEIVTNCMERTKLEK
+286 NEIVTNCMEHIKLEK
-301 NRIEERERSE
+301 TRIEEKERSE
-311 EKDVVRLKK
+311 EKDVVRLRK
-320 EKELSDAE
+320 EKERSDAE
-328 IRKLKQE
+328 IRQLKQE
-335 LKVVK
+335 LKLVK
-340 ETHANQCLELEAQ
+340 ETHENQCLELEAK
-353 AQNSKV
+353 AQKTRD
-359 ELESKLKDAELQ
+359 ELEKKLKDAELH
-371 VAQSTRKVKE
+371 VVDSSRKVKE
-381 LEKLYLSKSQKW
+381 LEKLCQSKSQRW
-393 EKKECTYQ
+393 EKKECIYQ
-401 SFIDNQ
+401 NFIDNHS
-407 FGALQALNA
+407 GALQELSA
-416 TSVSIKQEVLR
+416 TSLSIKHEVVR
-427 TQKKYFEDLN
+427 TQRKYFEDLN

-487 NSKQTSIEYIGE
+487 NSRQTTIEYIGE
-499 NGELVVANP
+499 TGELVVANP

-522 KVFGQASTQEEVFLD
+522 KVFDQAATQEEVFLD

-578 GVNYRALNDLFQL
+578 GVNYRALNDLFLL
-591 TQIRQNTVVY
+591 TQSRQNTVMY

-618 LSDGGVWNTALPNGL
+618 LSDGGSSRRLGIWNTALPNGL
-633 AVPDASMHS
+633 AVPDASMHC

-682 RGVDVETDSVL
+682 RGVDVETDSIL

-700 DLAGSERVTG
+700 DLAGSERVDRSEATG
-710 DRLKEA
+710 ERLKEA

-792 GAAKSNKEGRDVR
+792 GAAKSSKEGRDVR
-805 KLMEQ
+805 QLMEQ
-810 VSSLKDVIAKKDE
+810 VSNLKDVIAKKDE
-823 ELQNVH
+823 ELQNFQKV
-829 KLKEN
+829 KGN
-834 NATVPKRGLSN
+834 NATSLKRGLSN
-845 LRLLGPSSPRR
+845 LRLVGPTSPRR
-856 HSIGPSQ
+856 HSIGASP
-863 NGLRGKPSGLYGRS
+863 NARRGKASGLFGRG

-892 DSGSPRSSDELKLR
+892 DSGSQQSSDER
-906 KDLHQLSKFAGG
+906 KHQKDYHQPSKFAGAAKG
-918 SKEIDIEDDIELI
+918 IDFDDEDVELV
-931 GLGDADSEDRLS
+931 GLADADSEDRLS

-966 TLFPETVK
+966 TLFPETAK
-974 PLEITEEP
+974 PLELIERP
-982 ETHLAPEKSAKTVK
+982 EARMTSEKLEKSVKMGKTE
-996 TVPKDNRTSIP
+996 PKDSRTNIP

-1029 TSSSSKALTSAK
+1029 TSSSSKALTGAK

-1046 TSTSMKPL
+1046 TSSSAKPL
-1054 NRRRTENAKNLLR
+1054 NRRR
-1067 SFTAVRFLRTRLAP
+1067 
-1081 DFSEP
+1081 
-1086 FMQAVKR
+1086 
-1093 KWDYNK
+1093 
-1099 LNATMWAKT
+1099 
-1108 GYSTGM
+1108 
-1114 ALLVV
+1114 
-1119 INLLLEI
+1119 
-1126 ASAGA
+1126 
-1131 DQLSSTRKPYFSKVS
+1131 
-1146 LLMSVLSLILSTLDF
+1146 
-1161 TYKIRAHKARFR
+1161 
-1173 FKWPMPWFY
+1173 
-1182 YPSRGYNR
+1182 
-1190 IFGSSTDAI
+1190 
-1199 LFFCVAGQL
+1199 
-1208 IVSTINCS
+1208 
-1216 FTERGRDGPIKI
+1216 
-1228 SVWPLFFAI
+1228 
-1237 GMVVS
+1237 
-1242 KFMEKPTISKES
+1242 

>member
-1 MNINLEQDANMSGIY
+1 MSSHLSQDANMNGVY
-16 APSDAT
+16 VRSDV
-22 SFLSFD
+22 SSMLSFD
-28 GSETRSSFDDTK
+28 GSESRESMDDSK
-40 KGHQNLVE
+40 KGHQSLVE
-48 WLNQTLPYL
+48 WLNETLPYL
-57 NLPSEASE
+57 KLPWEASE
-65 DEVRA
+65 DELRA
-70 CLRDGTVLCNLLNQL
+70 CLRDGTVLCSLLNQL

-90 KMGGSFEPAYV
+90 RMGGSFEPASV

-126 DMVPVF
+126 DMVPVL

-143 DGGNDKNSLCAR
+143 DGSYDKNSLAAR

-182 GFEIDVS
+182 GSEIDMS
-189 DAKISELLKSNSLRN
+189 DAKISDLLKSNSLRN
-204 APTRTLF
+204 APTRSLF
-211 DMLDKLLDESVKKMN
+211 DMLDKLLDESMTKMN

-263 VREDKYRS
+263 VREEKYRS
-271 RIKVLETLAAGATQE
+271 RIKVLESLAAGTTKE
-286 NEIVTNCMERTKLEK
+286 NEIVTNCMEHIKLEK
-301 NRIEERERSE
+301 TRIEEKERSE
-311 EKDVVRLKK
+311 EKDVVRLRK
-320 EKELSDAE
+320 EKERSDAE
-328 IRKLKQE
+328 IRQLKQE
-335 LKVVK
+335 LKLVK
-340 ETHANQCLELEAQ
+340 ETHENQCLELEAK
-353 AQNSKV
+353 AQKTRD
-359 ELESKLKDAELQ
+359 ELEKKLKDAELH
-371 VAQSTRKVKE
+371 VVDSSRKVKE
-381 LEKLYLSKSQKW
+381 LEKLCQSKSQRW
-393 EKKECTYQ
+393 EKKECIYQ
-401 SFIDNQ
+401 NFIDNHS
-407 FGALQALNA
+407 GALQELSA
-416 TSVSIKQEVLR
+416 TSLSIKHEVVR
-427 TQKKYFEDLN
+427 TQRKYFEDLN

-487 NSKQTSIEYIGE
+487 NSRQTTIEYIGE
-499 NGELVVANP
+499 TGELVVANP

-522 KVFGQASTQEEVFLD
+522 KVFDQAATQEEVFLD

-578 GVNYRALNDLFQL
+578 GVNYRALNDLFLL
-591 TQIRQNTVVY
+591 TQSRQNTVMY

-618 LSDGGVWNTALPNGL
+618 LSDGGSSRRLGIWNTALPNGL
-633 AVPDASMHS
+633 AVPDASMHC

-682 RGVDVETDSVL
+682 RGVDVETDSIL

-700 DLAGSERVTG
+700 DLAGSERVDRSEATG
-710 DRLKEA
+710 ERLKEA

-792 GAAKSNKEGRDVR
+792 GAAKSSKEGRDVR
-805 KLMEQ
+805 QLMEQ
-810 VSSLKDVIAKKDE
+810 VSNLKDVIAKKDE
-823 ELQNVH
+823 ELQNFQKV
-829 KLKEN
+829 KGN
-834 NATVPKRGLSN
+834 NATSLKRGLSN
-845 LRLLGPSSPRR
+845 LRLVGPTSPRR
-856 HSIGPSQ
+856 HSIGASP
-863 NGLRGKPSGLYGRS
+863 NARRGKASGLFGRG

-892 DSGSPRSSDELKLR
+892 DSGSQQSSDER
-906 KDLHQLSKFAGG
+906 KHQKDYHQPSKFAGAAKG
-918 SKEIDIEDDIELI
+918 IDFDDEDVELV
-931 GLGDADSEDRLS
+931 GLADADSEDRLS

-966 TLFPETVK
+966 TLFPETAK
-974 PLEITEEP
+974 PLELIERP
-982 ETHLAPEKSAKTVK
+982 EARMTSEKLEKSVKMGKTE
-996 TVPKDNRTSIP
+996 PKDSRTNIP

-1029 TSSSSKALTSAK
+1029 TSSSSKALTGAK

-1046 TSTSMKPL
+1046 TSSSAKPL
-1054 NRRRTENAKNLLR
+1054 NRRR
-1067 SFTAVRFLRTRLAP
+1067 
-1081 DFSEP
+1081 
-1086 FMQAVKR
+1086 
-1093 KWDYNK
+1093 
-1099 LNATMWAKT
+1099 
-1108 GYSTGM
+1108 
-1114 ALLVV
+1114 
-1119 INLLLEI
+1119 
-1126 ASAGA
+1126 
-1131 DQLSSTRKPYFSKVS
+1131 
-1146 LLMSVLSLILSTLDF
+1146 
-1161 TYKIRAHKARFR
+1161 
-1173 FKWPMPWFY
+1173 
-1182 YPSRGYNR
+1182 
-1190 IFGSSTDAI
+1190 
-1199 LFFCVAGQL
+1199 
-1208 IVSTINCS
+1208 
-1216 FTERGRDGPIKI
+1216 
-1228 SVWPLFFAI
+1228 
-1237 GMVVS
+1237 
-1242 KFMEKPTISKES
+1242 

>member
-1 MNINLEQDANMSGIY
+1 MNGVY
-16 APSDAT
+16 ARSDG
-22 SFLSFD
+22 SSILSFD
-28 GSETRSSFDDTK
+28 GSESRVSMDDSK
-40 KGHQNLVE
+40 KGHQSLVE
-48 WLNQTLPYL
+48 WLNETLPYL
-57 NLPSEASE
+57 KLPWEASE
-65 DEVRA
+65 DELRA
-70 CLRDGTVLCNLLNQL
+70 CLRDGTVLCSLLNQL

-90 KMGGSFEPAYV
+90 RMGGSFEPASV

-116 RFEVSDIEQG
+116 SFEVSDIEQG
-126 DMVPVF
+126 DMVPVL

-143 DGGNDKNSLCAR
+143 DGSYDKNSLSAR
-155 RRWSLPEDHSDS
+155 RRWSLPEDHSNS

-182 GFEIDVS
+182 GSEIDIS

-204 APTRTLF
+204 APTRSLF
-211 DMLDKLLDESVKKMN
+211 DMLDKLLDESMKKMN

-263 VREDKYRS
+263 VREEKYRS
-271 RIKVLETLAAGATQE
+271 RIKVLETLAAGTTKE
-286 NEIVTNCMERTKLEK
+286 NEIVTNCMENIKLEK
-301 NRIEERERSE
+301 NRVEERERSE

-320 EKELSDAE
+320 EKERSDAE

-340 ETHANQCLELEAQ
+340 ETHENQCLELEAK
-353 AQNSKV
+353 AQKTKAD
-359 ELESKLKDAELQ
+359 LEKKLKDAELQ
-371 VAQSTRKVKE
+371 VVDSSKKVKE
-381 LEKLYLSKSQKW
+381 LEKLCQHKSQRW

-401 SFIDNQ
+401 NFIDNQ
-407 FGALQALNA
+407 AGALQELNA
-416 TSVSIKQEVLR
+416 TSMSIKHEVLK

-487 NSKQTSIEYIGE
+487 NSRQTTIEYIGE

-508 FKQGKDTH
+508 LKQGKDTH

-522 KVFGQASTQEEVFLD
+522 KVFGQAATQEEVFID

-564 YTMSGPSITSKEDW
+564 YTMSGPSITSKEEW
-578 GVNYRALNDLFQL
+578 GVNYRALNDLFLL
-591 TQIRQNTVVY
+591 TQSRQNSVMY

-618 LSDGGVWNTALPNGL
+618 LSDGGIWNTALPNGL
-633 AVPDASMHS
+633 AVPDASMHC

-682 RGVDVETDSVL
+682 RGVDVETDSIL

-700 DLAGSERVTG
+700 DLAGSERVDRSEATG
-710 DRLKEA
+710 ERLKEA

-805 KLMEQ
+805 QLMEQ
-810 VSSLKDVIAKKDE
+810 VSSLKDVIARKDE
-823 ELQNVH
+823 ELQNFQ
-829 KLKEN
+829 KQKGT
-834 NATVPKRGLSN
+834 NATVLKRGLSN
-845 LRLLGPSSPRR
+845 LRLEGPSSPRR
-856 HSIGPSQ
+856 HSIGASPNARRAKASS
-863 NGLRGKPSGLYGRS
+863 LFGRA

-892 DSGSPRSSDELKLR
+892 DSGSQHSSNER
-906 KDLHQLSKFAGG
+906 KHQKDYHQPSKFAGG
-918 SKEIDIEDDIELI
+918 AKGIDFDDEDVELV
-931 GLGDADSEDRLS
+931 GLGDADSEERLS

-966 TLFPETVK
+966 TLFPEAVK
-974 PLEITEEP
+974 PLEITERLEP
-982 ETHLAPEKSAKTVK
+982 HMLSQKPEKSVKMVK
-996 TVPKDNRTSIP
+996 TEQKERSNIP
-1007 SKIPKQTLK
+1007 SKIPKQTVK

-1022 PSRLSIA
+1022 PSRLSVA

-1046 TSTSMKPL
+1046 TSSSAKPL
-1054 NRRRTENAKNLLR
+1054 NRRR
-1067 SFTAVRFLRTRLAP
+1067 
-1081 DFSEP
+1081 
-1086 FMQAVKR
+1086 
-1093 KWDYNK
+1093 
-1099 LNATMWAKT
+1099 
-1108 GYSTGM
+1108 
-1114 ALLVV
+1114 
-1119 INLLLEI
+1119 
-1126 ASAGA
+1126 
-1131 DQLSSTRKPYFSKVS
+1131 
-1146 LLMSVLSLILSTLDF
+1146 
-1161 TYKIRAHKARFR
+1161 
-1173 FKWPMPWFY
+1173 
-1182 YPSRGYNR
+1182 
-1190 IFGSSTDAI
+1190 
-1199 LFFCVAGQL
+1199 
-1208 IVSTINCS
+1208 
-1216 FTERGRDGPIKI
+1216 
-1228 SVWPLFFAI
+1228 
-1237 GMVVS
+1237 
-1242 KFMEKPTISKES
+1242 

>member
-1 MNINLEQDANMSGIY
+1 MNINLEQDANMSGVY

-28 GSETRSSFDDTK
+28 GSDTRSSLDDTK

-90 KMGGSFEPAYV
+90 RMGGSFEPAYV

-155 RRWSLPEDHSDS
+155 RRWSLPEDHSDP

-182 GFEIDVS
+182 GFEIDIS

-320 EKELSDAE
+320 EKELSDAD

-371 VAQSTRKVKE
+371 VAESTRKVKE

-416 TSVSIKQEVLR
+416 TSASIKQEVLR

-487 NSKQTSIEYIGE
+487 NSRQTSIEYIGE

-522 KVFGQASTQEEVFLD
+522 KVFGQAATQEEVFLD

-578 GVNYRALNDLFQL
+578 GVNYRALNDLFHL

-673 SHCVLSVHV
+673 SHWFVNFFPQLVYLLILSKPSYPRIKAKTMLSILYSVLSVHV

-700 DLAGSERVTG
+700 DLAGSERVDRSEVTG

-805 KLMEQ
+805 HLMEQ

-823 ELQNVH
+823 ELQNVQ

-856 HSIGPSQ
+856 HSIGPSP
-863 NGLRGKPSGLYGRS
+863 NGRRGKLSGLFGRS

-892 DSGSPRSSDELKLR
+892 DSGSPRSSDELKHR

-918 SKEIDIEDDIELI
+918 SKEIDLEDDIELI

-966 TLFPETVK
+966 TLFPETEK
-974 PLEITEEP
+974 PLEITERP
-982 ETHLAPEKSAKTVK
+982 EAPQLAPEKPEKSAKMVK
-996 TVPKDNRTSIP
+996 NVTKDKTSIP

-1054 NRRRTENAKNLLR
+1054 NRRR
-1067 SFTAVRFLRTRLAP
+1067 
-1081 DFSEP
+1081 
-1086 FMQAVKR
+1086 
-1093 KWDYNK
+1093 
-1099 LNATMWAKT
+1099 
-1108 GYSTGM
+1108 
-1114 ALLVV
+1114 
-1119 INLLLEI
+1119 
-1126 ASAGA
+1126 
-1131 DQLSSTRKPYFSKVS
+1131 
-1146 LLMSVLSLILSTLDF
+1146 
-1161 TYKIRAHKARFR
+1161 
-1173 FKWPMPWFY
+1173 
-1182 YPSRGYNR
+1182 
-1190 IFGSSTDAI
+1190 
-1199 LFFCVAGQL
+1199 
-1208 IVSTINCS
+1208 
-1216 FTERGRDGPIKI
+1216 
-1228 SVWPLFFAI
+1228 
-1237 GMVVS
+1237 
-1242 KFMEKPTISKES
+1242 